1 VSEFPR
7 KLFSSFT
14 IPTEYVCPKC
24 GHFNQ
29 SVRLKRQRVISSP
42 SGLSIASPAP
52 ANPIFSR
59 ASSDRHQ
66 QSKSPSPSPK
76 SPTSDLPTVDTD
88 ESMSMVVDAELPNS
102 PKSS

>member
-1 VSEFPR
+1 MIFHES
-7 KLFSSFT
+7 FSSIHD
-14 IPTEYVCPKC
+14 IPNFVEYVCPKC

-29 SVRLKRQRVISSP
+29 SARLKRQRVSSSL

-52 ANPIFSR
+52 G
-59 ASSDRHQ
+59 ASSDRHL

-102 PKSS
+102 PKTS